1 MKKIFIVGSTGALG
15 KESLNVIRDN
25 KESFNLVGIAGFN
38 NYQEAV
44 KQCLEFEPRYVG
56 IRKEFLSFVKNSCG
70 YANVFDVK
78 KDLANTVLEANPD
91 ITLFLSSGI
100 SAIKPILTLLKKG
113 KTVGIANK
121 ESIIAGGNLI
131 FKNDFPGFI
140 IPIDSE
146 PSAIFQAMLG
156 ENKKSVR
163 RLIITGS
170 GGSFRD
176 LDKEL
181 LADVSSEDAL
191 KHPNWK
197 MGKKITIDSATM
209 VNKAFEVIESHFLFG
224 IDYKRIEVIIHR
236 ESIVHSLVEFID
248 GNIKAILSP
257 TRMYYPIQFALTY
270 PNRNESHIEYLN
282 LTKAG
287 KLTFYEMDHEKFPA
301 FRKVLNIAKTNE
313 GLLPVLTASDEV
325 AVQAFL
331 DKKIKFTDIENVIT
345 ETATKFDVKK
355 IDSAEQVEELYKN
368 AIMTANKIVRR
379 RMQ

>member
-15 KESLNVIRDN
+15 KEALNVVRDN
-25 KESFNLVGIAGFN
+25 KELFNLIGIAGFN
-38 NYQEAV
+38 NYEEAA
-44 KQCLEFEPRYVG
+44 KQCLEFKPRFVG
-56 IRKEFLSFVKNSCG
+56 IRKEFSDFVKNNCG
-70 YANVFDVK
+70 STNVFDIE
-78 KDLANTVLEANPD
+78 KDLTDIVFEANPD

-100 SAIKPILTLLKKG
+100 SAIKPILALLKAG
-113 KTVGIANK
+113 KTLGIANK

-131 FKNDFPGFI
+131 FNNNFPGFV

-146 PSAIFQAMLG
+146 PSAIFQALLG
-156 ENKKSVR
+156 EKKESIR
-163 RLIITGS
+163 KLIITGS

-181 LADVSSEDAL
+181 LADVSPEDAL

-224 IDYKRIEVIIHR
+224 IDYKKIEVVIHR

-248 GNIKAILSP
+248 GNVKGILSP

-270 PNRNESHIEYLN
+270 PGRINSHIEYLN
-282 LTKAG
+282 LAKVG
-287 KLTFYEMDHEKFPA
+287 KLTFYEMDHSKFPA
-301 FRKVLNIAKTNE
+301 FRKVLDIAETNE
-313 GLLPVLTASDEV
+313 NLLPVLTASDEV
-325 AVQAFL
+325 AVRAFL
-331 DKKIKFTDIENVIT
+331 DKKIKFTDIANVIIN
-345 ETATKFDVKK
+345 TATKFDVRK
-355 IDSAEQVEELYKN
+355 IDSTEQVEELYKN
-368 AIMTANKIVRR
+368 AIITANKIVIR

>member
-1 MKKIFIVGSTGALG
+1 M
-15 KESLNVIRDN
+15 
-25 KESFNLVGIAGFN
+25 
-38 NYQEAV
+38 
-44 KQCLEFEPRYVG
+44 
-56 IRKEFLSFVKNSCG
+56 
-70 YANVFDVK
+70 
-78 KDLANTVLEANPD
+78 
-91 ITLFLSSGI
+91 FLSSGI

-113 KTVGIANK
+113 KTIGIANK

-131 FKNDFPGFI
+131 FNNDFPGFI

-282 LTKAG
+282 LAKVG

-368 AIMTANKIVRR
+368 AIITANKIVRR